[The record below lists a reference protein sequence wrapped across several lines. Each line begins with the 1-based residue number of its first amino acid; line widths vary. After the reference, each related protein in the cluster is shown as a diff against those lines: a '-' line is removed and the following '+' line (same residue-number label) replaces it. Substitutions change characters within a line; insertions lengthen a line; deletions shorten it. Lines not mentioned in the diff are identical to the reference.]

1 MVVIKIINQLCPML
15 VQESGTNSQYVFL
28 EEKWFAWNF
37 LPDNGSVM
45 LVLPI
50 LMHVKGILIPG
61 CSVTDC
67 SVCTT

>member
-1 MVVIKIINQLCPML
+1 ML

-50 LMHVKGILIPG
+50 LMHVKGILIPPFPWW
-61 CSVTDC
+61 
-67 SVCTT
+67 